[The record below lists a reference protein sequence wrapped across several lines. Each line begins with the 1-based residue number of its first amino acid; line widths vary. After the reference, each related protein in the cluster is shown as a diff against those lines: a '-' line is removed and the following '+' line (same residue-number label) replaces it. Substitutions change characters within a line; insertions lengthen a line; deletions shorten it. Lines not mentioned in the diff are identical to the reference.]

1 MAATETW
8 PLIGSWPCSLA
19 VTKDIE
25 VAPEVGLCALALN
38 LSLAVT
44 KDIEVAPEVGLCAL
58 ALNLERRT
66 GIKKAHFV
74 LFQ

>member
-38 LSLAVT
+38 L
-44 KDIEVAPEVGLCAL
+44 
-58 ALNLERRT
+58 ERRT